1 MSHRQ
6 NADATVLFLCVWRPL
21 GHPFFDLAARQ
32 NEVVVVTV
40 TAPGPGRYIT
50 NFDELPICYVS
61 RL

>member
-1 MSHRQ
+1 MSEENVEIVRQ
-6 NADATVLFLCVWRPL
+6 A
-21 GHPFFDLAARQ
+21 FDLAARQ

-50 NFDELPICYVS
+50 DFDELPICYVS